1 MKITLSSVF
10 VKDQAAAL
18 KFYTEVLGF
27 EKKIDIPAGDHR
39 WLTLV
44 SPADPDGAQLVLEP
58 DAHPAAR
65 TYQSALYA
73 DGIPATSFEV
83 EDIQG
88 EVARMTALE
97 VEFRGTPTDIG
108 DAILVSFDDTCG
120 NIIQLYESK

>member
-1 MKITLSSVF
+1 MKISLTSVF
-10 VKDQAAAL
+10 VGDQATAL

-44 SPADPDGAQLVLEP
+44 SPADPDGTQLVLEP
-58 DAHPAAR
+58 NAHAAAAS
-65 TYQSALYA
+65 YQSALYA
-73 DGIPATSFEV
+73 DGIPATAFEV
-83 EDIQG
+83 DDIHG
-88 EVARMTALE
+88 EVERMTALG
-97 VEFRGTPTDIG
+97 VDFRGTPTDIG